1 MQDLEGL
8 TVHTNKAM
16 NSNRRCKKGKS
27 ADRSEAM
34 QKYTVTI
41 TTLSKDKTYSS
52 VVLRMAANGFTA
64 SYPKESGLE
73 ITPSSDGPCNEFLF
87 RLPHTNEEFRL
98 CLESRRIGVTPSE
111 YQFAKSSRESKENY
125 LM

>member
-1 MQDLEGL
+1 MQEG
-8 TVHTNKAM
+8 
-16 NSNRRCKKGKS
+16 RS
-27 ADRSEAM
+27 ADRSKTM

-64 SYPKESGLE
+64 SYPKESGIE
-73 ITPSSDGPCNEFLF
+73 ITPLSDGLCNEFLF

-98 CLESRRIGVTPSE
+98 CLETRRMGVPPSE
-111 YQFAKSSRESKENY
+111 YQFAGSSKKSKENY